1 LLVYIFFYNKNLI
14 KRNDGHGTRIDYT
27 FFYNGKILY
36 LIKVLNNFFFRIVV
50 CSIIGYSGK
59 LVSAAPLLVESLK
72 KMEYRGYDSVG
83 IATLNEGNILVS
95 KGVGK
100 VAEVDKEMD
109 LNKLPGQIGIGHTRW
124 ATHGS
129 VNAKNAHPHYSCS
142 SNIAVVHNG
151 IIENYQELKIE
162 LTNDGHVFKSQTDSE
177 VIAHLLEKYYK
188 ESNFNVNETMIKTC
202 RVLKGSFAFVV
213 IFDNGI
219 IAGARFDEPLIIGIS
234 NNALF
239 LSSDV
244 LGFLKY
250 TDKSVFLD
258 NGDIVIIDNDTFRI
272 FDVNERIVT
281 RPVTQV
287 AWELGST
294 EKGKY
299 AHHTIKEI
307 HEQSLTLLKPFQE
320 SNNFQTFCEFL
331 RNASNIYITGSGT
344 SYNGGLLGKQLLSKF
359 AKIKT
364 EVIMSSEFQ
373 YSSDSLEPNSAV
385 ITISQS
391 GETADVLHCVK
402 KAKENG
408 AKILSIVNVPTSS
421 LARMSDSILTLN
433 CGPEIGVAATKSFM
447 GQLMI
452 IYKIVN
458 ILSRN
463 QMPFDEINQKHLL
476 KMVKKVLRLDGVIQ
490 NLVSSLDKNI
500 KDIYILG
507 RSIHYPIA
515 LEGSLKI
522 KELAY
527 IHAEGIAAGELK
539 HGPLALIDKESVV
552 VVLNPTD
559 ETYQDVI
566 SSSNEIKSRGAY
578 IIGISNKKDDVYDR
592 FVELPDVDS
601 YLYPILEI
609 VPLQLMSY
617 YLALEKQVDPDYP
630 RNLAKSV
637 TVK

>member
-1 LLVYIFFYNKNLI
+1 
-14 KRNDGHGTRIDYT
+14 
-27 FFYNGKILY
+27 
-36 LIKVLNNFFFRIVV
+36 V

-59 LVSAAPLLVESLK
+59 LISAAPLLVESLK

-83 IATLNEGNILVS
+83 IATFNDNSILVS
-95 KGVGK
+95 KGIGK
-100 VAEVDKEMD
+100 VAEVDKEMN

-129 VNAKNAHPHYSCS
+129 VNDKNAHPHYSCS
-142 SNIAVVHNG
+142 SNIALVHNG
-151 IIENYQELKIE
+151 IIENYQELKID
-162 LTNDGHVFKSQTDSE
+162 LTKDGHIFKSQTDSE
-177 VIAHLLEKYYK
+177 IIAHLLEKYYE
-188 ESNFNVNETMIKTC
+188 ESNHNVNETMMKTC
-202 RVLKGSFAFVV
+202 RILKGSFAFVA

-234 NNALF
+234 DNALF

-244 LGFLKY
+244 LGFLKH

-258 NGDIVIIDNDTFRI
+258 NGDIVIIDNDGYHI
-272 FDVNERIVT
+272 FDVNERIAT
-281 RPVTQV
+281 RPITQV

-307 HEQSLTLLKPFQE
+307 HEQALTLLKPFQDT
-320 SNNFQTFCEFL
+320 NFQTFCEFL

-344 SYNGGLLGKQLLSKF
+344 SYNSGLLGKQLLSKF

-373 YSSDSLEPNSAV
+373 YSSDYLEPGSAV
-385 ITISQS
+385 IAISQS
-391 GETADVLHCVK
+391 GETADVLHSVK

-421 LARMSDSILTLN
+421 LARMSDSIIAIN

-458 ILSRN
+458 ILSHG
-463 QMPFDEINQKHLL
+463 QMPFDEINQKNLL
-476 KMVKKVLRLDGVIQ
+476 MMVKKVLGLDSMIQ
-490 NLVSSLDKNI
+490 DLVSSLDKNI

-515 LEGSLKI
+515 LEGALKI

-578 IIGISNKKDDVYDR
+578 IIGISNKNADIYDQ
-592 FVELPDVDS
+592 FVELPDVDN
-601 YLYPILEI
+601 YLYPIMEI
-609 VPLQLMSY
+609 IPLQLMSY

>member
-1 LLVYIFFYNKNLI
+1 M
-14 KRNDGHGTRIDYT
+14 
-27 FFYNGKILY
+27 
-36 LIKVLNNFFFRIVV
+36 

-59 LVSAAPLLVESLK
+59 LISAAPLLVESLK

-83 IATLNEGNILVS
+83 IATFNDNSILVS
-95 KGVGK
+95 KGIGK
-100 VAEVDKEMD
+100 VAEVDKEMN

-129 VNAKNAHPHYSCS
+129 VNDKNAHPHYSCS
-142 SNIAVVHNG
+142 SNIALVHNG
-151 IIENYQELKIE
+151 IIENYQELKID
-162 LTNDGHVFKSQTDSE
+162 LTKDGHIFKSQTDSE
-177 VIAHLLEKYYK
+177 IIAHLLEKYYE
-188 ESNFNVNETMIKTC
+188 ESHHNVNETMMKTC
-202 RVLKGSFAFVV
+202 RILKGSFAFVA

-234 NNALF
+234 DNALF

-244 LGFLKY
+244 LGFLKH

-258 NGDIVIIDNDTFRI
+258 NGDIVIIDNDGYHI
-272 FDVNERIVT
+272 FDVNERIAT
-281 RPVTQV
+281 RPITQV

-307 HEQSLTLLKPFQE
+307 HEQALTLLKPFQDT
-320 SNNFQTFCEFL
+320 NFQTFCEFL

-344 SYNGGLLGKQLLSKF
+344 SYNSGLLGKQLLSKF

-373 YSSDSLEPNSAV
+373 YSSDYLEPGSAV
-385 ITISQS
+385 IAISQS
-391 GETADVLHCVK
+391 GETADVLHSVK

-421 LARMSDSILTLN
+421 LARMSDSILAIN

-458 ILSRN
+458 ILSRG
-463 QMPFDEINQKHLL
+463 QMPFDEINQKNLL
-476 KMVKKVLRLDGVIQ
+476 VMVKKVLGLDSVIQ

-515 LEGSLKI
+515 LEGALKI

-539 HGPLALIDKESVV
+539 HGPLALIDKESIV

-566 SSSNEIKSRGAY
+566 SSSNEIKSRGAH
-578 IIGISNKKDDVYDR
+578 IIGISNKNADIYDQ
-592 FVELPDVDS
+592 FVELPDVDN
-601 YLYPILEI
+601 YLYPIMEI
-609 VPLQLMSY
+609 IPLQLMSY

>member
-1 LLVYIFFYNKNLI
+1 
-14 KRNDGHGTRIDYT
+14 
-27 FFYNGKILY
+27 
-36 LIKVLNNFFFRIVV
+36 V

-59 LVSAAPLLVESLK
+59 LISAAPLLVESLK

-83 IATLNEGNILVS
+83 IATFNDNSILVS
-95 KGVGK
+95 KGIGK
-100 VAEVDKEMD
+100 VAEVDKEMN

-129 VNAKNAHPHYSCS
+129 VNDKNAHPHYSCS
-142 SNIAVVHNG
+142 SNIALVHNG
-151 IIENYQELKIE
+151 IIENYQELKID
-162 LTNDGHVFKSQTDSE
+162 LTKDGHIFKSQTDSE
-177 VIAHLLEKYYK
+177 IIAHLLEKYYE
-188 ESNFNVNETMIKTC
+188 ESNHNVNETMMKTC
-202 RVLKGSFAFVV
+202 RILKGSFAFVA

-234 NNALF
+234 DNALF

-244 LGFLKY
+244 LGFLKH

-258 NGDIVIIDNDTFRI
+258 NGDIVIIDNDGYHI
-272 FDVNERIVT
+272 FDVNERIAT
-281 RPVTQV
+281 RPITQV

-307 HEQSLTLLKPFQE
+307 HEQALTLLKPFQDT
-320 SNNFQTFCEFL
+320 NFQTFCEFL
-331 RNASNIYITGSGT
+331 RKASNIYITGSGT
-344 SYNGGLLGKQLLSKF
+344 SYNSGLLGKQLLSKF

-373 YSSDSLEPNSAV
+373 YSSDYLEPGSAV
-385 ITISQS
+385 IAISQS
-391 GETADVLHCVK
+391 GETADVLHSVK

-421 LARMSDSILTLN
+421 LARMSDSIIAIN

-458 ILSRN
+458 ILSHG
-463 QMPFDEINQKHLL
+463 QMPFDEINQKNLL
-476 KMVKKVLRLDGVIQ
+476 MMVKKVLGLDSMIQ
-490 NLVSSLDKNI
+490 DLVSSLDKNI

-515 LEGSLKI
+515 LEGALKI

-578 IIGISNKKDDVYDR
+578 IIGISNKNADIYDQ
-592 FVELPDVDS
+592 FVELPDVDN
-601 YLYPILEI
+601 YLYPIMEI
-609 VPLQLMSY
+609 IPLQLMSY

>member
-1 LLVYIFFYNKNLI
+1 M
-14 KRNDGHGTRIDYT
+14 
-27 FFYNGKILY
+27 
-36 LIKVLNNFFFRIVV
+36 

-59 LVSAAPLLVESLK
+59 LIAAAPLLVDSLK

-83 IATLNEGNILVS
+83 IATLKDGNILIS

-100 VAEVDKEMD
+100 VAEVDKHLD
-109 LNKLPGQIGIGHTRW
+109 LNKLPGQTGIGHTRW
-124 ATHGS
+124 ATHGN
-129 VNAKNAHPHYSCS
+129 VNDKNAHPHYSCT

-151 IIENYQELKIE
+151 IIENYQELKAD
-162 LTNDGHVFKSQTDSE
+162 LMNDGHVFKSQTDSE
-177 VIAHLLEKYYK
+177 VIAHLLEKYYEK
-188 ESNFNVNETMIKTC
+188 SNFNIKEALINTC
-202 RVLKGSFAFVV
+202 NALEGSFAFVAV
-213 IFDNGI
+213 FDNGVI
-219 IAGARFDEPLIIGIS
+219 TGARFDEPLIIGVS
-234 NNALF
+234 TDAVF

-250 TDKSVFLD
+250 TDQSIFLD
-258 NGDIVIIDNDTFRI
+258 NGDMVIIDEYKYDI
-272 FDVNERIVT
+272 FDRDQRKVT
-281 RPVTQV
+281 RPITQV

-294 EKGKY
+294 EKGQY

-307 HEQSLTLLKPFQE
+307 HEQSYTLLKPFE
-320 SNNFQTFCEFL
+320 ISNNFQHFCDL
-331 RNASNIYITGSGT
+331 VRKASNIYITGSGT
-344 SYNGGLLGKQLLSKF
+344 SYNSGLLAKHLFSKF

-373 YSSDSLEPNSAV
+373 YFSDSLDSNSVV
-385 ITISQS
+385 IALSQS
-391 GETADVLHCVK
+391 GETADVLHSAK

-408 AKILSIVNVPTSS
+408 AKILSIVNIHTSS
-421 LARMSDSILTLN
+421 LARMSDSFITLN

-447 GQLMI
+447 GQLMV
-452 IYKIVN
+452 IYNIVN
-458 ILSRN
+458 ILSN
-463 QMPFDEINQKHLL
+463 GKIQFSQHEQNTLL
-476 KMVKKVLRLDGVIQ
+476 ILVKKVLDLDI
-490 NLVSSLDKNI
+490 NIRMLVESLDDKI

-507 RSIHYPIA
+507 RSIHYSIA

-552 VVLNPTD
+552 IVLNPTD

-578 IIGISNKKDDVYDR
+578 IIGISNKQNDIYDY
-592 FVELPDVDS
+592 FIELPDTLD

-609 VPLQLMSY
+609 IPLQIMAY
-617 YLALEKQVDPDYP
+617 YLAILKQVDPDYP

>member
-1 LLVYIFFYNKNLI
+1 
-14 KRNDGHGTRIDYT
+14 
-27 FFYNGKILY
+27 
-36 LIKVLNNFFFRIVV
+36 V

-83 IATLNEGNILVS
+83 IATLNDGNILVS

-100 VAEVDKEMD
+100 VAEVDKEIN

-124 ATHGS
+124 ATHGG
-129 VNAKNAHPHYSCS
+129 VNDKNAHPHYSCS

-151 IIENYQELKIE
+151 IIENYQELKSD
-162 LTNDGHVFKSQTDSE
+162 LTRDGHVFKSQTDSE

-188 ESNFNVNETMIKTC
+188 ESGSNVKETMMKTC
-202 RVLKGSFAFVV
+202 RVLKGSFAFVA

-219 IAGARFDEPLIIGIS
+219 ITGARFDEPLIIGIS
-234 NNALF
+234 KSALF

-258 NGDIVIIDNDTFRI
+258 NGDIVVIDNNSYHI
-272 FDVNERIVT
+272 FDINERIVN
-281 RPVTQV
+281 RPITQV

-307 HEQSLTLLKPFQE
+307 HEQSLTLLKPFQDF
-320 SNNFQTFCEFL
+320 NNFENFCEFL
-331 RNASNIYITGSGT
+331 KNSSSVYITGSGT
-344 SYNGGLLGKQLLSKF
+344 SYNCGLLGKQLLSKF

-373 YSSDSLEPNSAV
+373 YSSDSLEANSAV
-385 ITISQS
+385 IAISQS
-391 GETADVLHCVK
+391 GETADVLHSVK

-433 CGPEIGVAATKSFM
+433 CGPEVGVAATKSFM

-458 ILSRN
+458 ILSRG
-463 QMPFDEINQKHLL
+463 QMPFDEINQKDLL
-476 KMVKKVLRLDGVIQ
+476 LMVRKVLNLDDIIQ
-490 NLVSSLDKNI
+490 KLVLSLDTNI

-539 HGPLALIDKESVV
+539 HGPLALIDKDSVV

-578 IIGISNKKDDVYDR
+578 IIGISNKKNEVYDR
-592 FVELPDVDS
+592 FVELPEVDS
-601 YLYPILEI
+601 YLYPILEVI
-609 VPLQLMSY
+609 PLQLMSY
-617 YLALEKQVDPDYP
+617 YLALQKQVDPDYP

>member
-1 LLVYIFFYNKNLI
+1 M
-14 KRNDGHGTRIDYT
+14 
-27 FFYNGKILY
+27 
-36 LIKVLNNFFFRIVV
+36 

-83 IATLNEGNILVS
+83 IATLNDGNILVS

-100 VAEVDKEMD
+100 VAEVDKEIN
-109 LNKLPGQIGIGHTRW
+109 LNRLPGQIGIGHTRW
-124 ATHGS
+124 ATHGG
-129 VNAKNAHPHYSCS
+129 VNDKNAHPHYSCS

-151 IIENYQELKIE
+151 IIENYQELKSD
-162 LTNDGHVFKSQTDSE
+162 LTRDGHVFKSQTDSE

-188 ESNFNVNETMIKTC
+188 ESDSNVKETMMKTC
-202 RVLKGSFAFVV
+202 RVLKGSFAFVA

-219 IAGARFDEPLIIGIS
+219 ITGARFDEPLIIGIS
-234 NNALF
+234 ESALF

-258 NGDIVIIDNDTFRI
+258 NGDIVIIDHNTYRI
-272 FDVNERIVT
+272 FDLNKRIVA
-281 RPVTQV
+281 RPITQV

-320 SNNFQTFCEFL
+320 FNDFQNFCEFI
-331 RNASNIYITGSGT
+331 RDASNVYITGSGT
-344 SYNGGLLGKQLLSKF
+344 SYNCGLLGKQLLSKF
-359 AKIKT
+359 AKIRT

-373 YSSDSLEPNSAV
+373 YYSDSLEPNSVV
-385 ITISQS
+385 IAISQS
-391 GETADVLHCVK
+391 GETADVLHSVK

-447 GQLMI
+447 GQLML

-458 ILSRN
+458 ILSSG
-463 QMPFDEINQKHLL
+463 QMPFDKFNQRNLL
-476 KMVKKVLRLDGVIQ
+476 MMVKKVLNSDGIIQ
-490 NLVSSLDKNI
+490 NLVSSLDTNI

-578 IIGISNKKDDVYDR
+578 IIGISNKKNEVYDR

-609 VPLQLMSY
+609 IPLQLMSY
-617 YLALEKQVDPDYP
+617 YLALKKQVDPDYP

>member
-1 LLVYIFFYNKNLI
+1 M
-14 KRNDGHGTRIDYT
+14 
-27 FFYNGKILY
+27 
-36 LIKVLNNFFFRIVV
+36 
-50 CSIIGYSGK
+50 
-59 LVSAAPLLVESLK
+59 VSAAPLLVESLK

-83 IATLNEGNILVS
+83 IATLNDGNILVS

-129 VNAKNAHPHYSCS
+129 VNDKNAHPHYSCS
-142 SNIAVVHNG
+142 FNIAVVHNG
-151 IIENYQELKIE
+151 IIENYKELKTE
-162 LTNDGHVFKSQTDSE
+162 LTRDGHTFKSQTDSE
-177 VIAHLLEKYYK
+177 VIAHLLEKCYQ
-188 ESNFNVNETMIKTC
+188 ESDSNVKETMMKTC
-202 RVLKGSFAFVV
+202 RALKGSFAFVA
-213 IFDNGI
+213 IFENGT
-219 IAGARFDEPLIIGIS
+219 IAGARFDEPLIVGIS
-234 NNALF
+234 DSALF

-258 NGDIVIIDNDTFRI
+258 NGDIVIIDHNTYRI
-272 FDVNERIVT
+272 FDLNKRIVA
-281 RPVTQV
+281 RPITQV

-320 SNNFQTFCEFL
+320 FNDFQNFCEFI
-331 RNASNIYITGSGT
+331 RDASNVYITGSGT
-344 SYNGGLLGKQLLSKF
+344 SYNCGLLGKQLLSKF

-373 YSSDSLEPNSAV
+373 YYSDSLEPNSVV
-385 ITISQS
+385 IAISQS
-391 GETADVLHCVK
+391 GETADVLHSVK

-447 GQLMI
+447 GQLML

-458 ILSRN
+458 ILSN
-463 QMPFDEINQKHLL
+463 GQMPFDEFNQRNLL
-476 KMVKKVLRLDGVIQ
+476 MMVKKVLNSDGIIQ
-490 NLVSSLDKNI
+490 NLVSSLDTNI

-578 IIGISNKKDDVYDR
+578 IIGISNKKNEVYDR

-609 VPLQLMSY
+609 IPLQLMSY
-617 YLALEKQVDPDYP
+617 YLALKKQVDPDYP

>member
-1 LLVYIFFYNKNLI
+1 
-14 KRNDGHGTRIDYT
+14 
-27 FFYNGKILY
+27 
-36 LIKVLNNFFFRIVV
+36 V

-59 LVSAAPLLVESLK
+59 LISAAPLLVESLK

-83 IATLNEGNILVS
+83 IATFNDNSILVS
-95 KGVGK
+95 KGIGK
-100 VAEVDKEMD
+100 VAEVDKEMN

-129 VNAKNAHPHYSCS
+129 VNDKNAHPHYSCS
-142 SNIAVVHNG
+142 SDIALVHNG
-151 IIENYQELKIE
+151 IIDNYQELKID
-162 LTNDGHVFKSQTDSE
+162 LTKDGHIFKSQTDSE
-177 VIAHLLEKYYK
+177 IIAHLLEKYYE
-188 ESNFNVNETMIKTC
+188 ESNHNVNETMMKTC
-202 RVLKGSFAFVV
+202 RILKGSFAFVA

-234 NNALF
+234 DNALF

-244 LGFLKY
+244 LGFLKH

-258 NGDIVIIDNDTFRI
+258 NGDIVIIDNDGYHI
-272 FDVNERIVT
+272 FDVNERIAT
-281 RPVTQV
+281 RPITQV

-307 HEQSLTLLKPFQE
+307 HEQALTLLKPFQDT
-320 SNNFQTFCEFL
+320 NFQTFCEFL
-331 RNASNIYITGSGT
+331 RKASNIYITGSGT
-344 SYNGGLLGKQLLSKF
+344 SYNSGLLGKQLLSKF

-373 YSSDSLEPNSAV
+373 YSSDYLEPGSAV
-385 ITISQS
+385 IAISQS
-391 GETADVLHCVK
+391 GETADVLHSVK

-421 LARMSDSILTLN
+421 LARMSDSILAIN

-458 ILSRN
+458 ILSRG
-463 QMPFDEINQKHLL
+463 QMPFDEINQKNLL
-476 KMVKKVLRLDGVIQ
+476 MMVKKVLGLDSMIQ
-490 NLVSSLDKNI
+490 DLISSLDKNI

-515 LEGSLKI
+515 LEGALKI

-578 IIGISNKKDDVYDR
+578 IIGISNKNADIYDQ
-592 FVELPDVDS
+592 FVELPDVDN
-601 YLYPILEI
+601 YLYPIMEI
-609 VPLQLMSY
+609 IPLQLMSY

>member
-1 LLVYIFFYNKNLI
+1 
-14 KRNDGHGTRIDYT
+14 
-27 FFYNGKILY
+27 
-36 LIKVLNNFFFRIVV
+36 
-50 CSIIGYSGK
+50 
-59 LVSAAPLLVESLK
+59 
-72 KMEYRGYDSVG
+72 MEYRGYDSVG
-83 IATLNEGNILVS
+83 IATFNDNSILVS
-95 KGVGK
+95 KGIGK
-100 VAEVDKEMD
+100 VAVVDKEMN

-129 VNAKNAHPHYSCS
+129 VNDKNAHPHYSCS
-142 SNIAVVHNG
+142 SNIALVHNG
-151 IIENYQELKIE
+151 IIENYQELKID
-162 LTNDGHVFKSQTDSE
+162 LTKDGHIFKSQTDSE
-177 VIAHLLEKYYK
+177 IIVHLLEKYYE
-188 ESNFNVNETMIKTC
+188 ESNHNVNETMMKTC
-202 RVLKGSFAFVV
+202 RILKGSFAFVA

-234 NNALF
+234 DNALF

-244 LGFLKY
+244 LGFLKH
-250 TDKSVFLD
+250 TDNSVFLD
-258 NGDIVIIDNDTFRI
+258 NGDIVIIDNDGYHI
-272 FDVNERIVT
+272 FDVNERIAT
-281 RPVTQV
+281 RPITQV

-307 HEQSLTLLKPFQE
+307 HEQALTLLKPFQDT
-320 SNNFQTFCEFL
+320 NFQTFCEFL

-344 SYNGGLLGKQLLSKF
+344 SYNSGLLGKQLLSKF

-373 YSSDSLEPNSAV
+373 YSSDYLEPGSAV
-385 ITISQS
+385 IAISQS
-391 GETADVLHCVK
+391 GETADVLHSVK

-421 LARMSDSILTLN
+421 LARMSDSILAIN

-458 ILSRN
+458 ILSRS
-463 QMPFDEINQKHLL
+463 QMPFDEINQKNLL
-476 KMVKKVLRLDGVIQ
+476 VMVKKVLGLDSMIQ
-490 NLVSSLDKNI
+490 DLISSLDKNI

-515 LEGSLKI
+515 LEGALKI

-527 IHAEGIAAGELK
+527 IHAEGLAAGELK

-578 IIGISNKKDDVYDR
+578 IIGISNKKADIYDQ
-592 FVELPDVDS
+592 FVELPDVDN
-601 YLYPILEI
+601 YLYPIMEI
-609 VPLQLMSY
+609 IPLQLMSY